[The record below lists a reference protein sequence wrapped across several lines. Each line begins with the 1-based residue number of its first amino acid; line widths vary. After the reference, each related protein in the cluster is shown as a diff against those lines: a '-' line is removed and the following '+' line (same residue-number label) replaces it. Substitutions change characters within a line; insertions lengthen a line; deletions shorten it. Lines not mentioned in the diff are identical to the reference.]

1 MLQVIKCKTEIEEAL
16 QIFYTDNTVGF
27 QKKIIFLSTCPS
39 FFGAN
44 LNIINIIELNFFK
57 YQYVLITLAYFII
70 NNKYFARKVQFCFN

>member
-27 QKKIIFLSTCPS
+27 PKKSFLSTCPS

-44 LNIINIIELNFFK
+44 LNIINIIELN
-57 YQYVLITLAYFII
+57 Y
-70 NNKYFARKVQFCFN
+70 